1 MINKYSIRNIF
12 TNNNS
17 FNYSNYRRIKFNFE
31 KIEEE
36 LGKIVLP
43 GLKKFKS
50 KKDPIRFMVY
60 LYEGYHSQK
69 SELLSSYEMKY
80 PSRELNIE
88 EKKLLVEFMKKNEN
102 NRKIM
107 GEFLSSCQI
116 LIDYI
121 QKENYN
127 NNYLLSNIIKELPY
141 YIQLN
146 EQFKKFFEQINNDI
160 NKINTQFFTVNT
172 LLSIFK
178 LFEHFCWKEMKEN
191 INLQY
196 KEKIDDNKKKEIISY
211 FKEYNKFK
219 DKLISKRDLAGALRR
234 FISRYLVGKRSDT
247 EVDEKQKLIK
257 QIIRN
262 DLWELYI
269 IQNENKFQVEIYSL
283 TFDLNVNQ
291 AFEYYEILGEDEL
304 NIKDIDLIEEN
315 INNEK

>member
-1 MINKYSIRNIF
+1 
-12 TNNNS
+12 
-17 FNYSNYRRIKFNFE
+17 
-31 KIEEE
+31 
-36 LGKIVLP
+36 
-43 GLKKFKS
+43 
-50 KKDPIRFMVY
+50 
-60 LYEGYHSQK
+60 
-69 SELLSSYEMKY
+69 
-80 PSRELNIE
+80 
-88 EKKLLVEFMKKNEN
+88 
-102 NRKIM
+102 
-107 GEFLSSCQI
+107 
-116 LIDYI
+116 
-121 QKENYN
+121 
-127 NNYLLSNIIKELPY
+127 
-141 YIQLN
+141 
-146 EQFKKFFEQINNDI
+146 
-160 NKINTQFFTVNT
+160 
-172 LLSIFK
+172 
-178 LFEHFCWKEMKEN
+178 MKEN

-304 NIKDIDLIEEN
+304 NIKDIDLIEAN